1 MYLVKNSPR
10 ALFAA
15 LIPLAIIE
23 AVLLVFAIAGG
34 QVTDPEGVPAP
45 DRILVVYAGRMA
57 MNAALLF
64 AGHIVLRQWTISSR
78 LAYGLMGGAM
88 AAVSY
93 GIAIRNH
100 IQLAA
105 PGDGT
110 VVTIGLLPMI
120 AGMIGGFLYG
130 QFAGLSPVA
139 PMASGTPA
147 ADAAGVPPPVVFDG
161 PVRVRTSAAGLA
173 IAALMPTVLGTLL
186 PYTLVPLLMHGFA
199 DQSTAHIFAAVIPV
213 QIFMTLLV
221 ISVIPSSI
229 FVMCVHHVARAMNR
243 RSAWEY
249 AVIAA
254 VAAFACALLLALA
267 VPLLAVLL
275 VPAPFCGAVMG
286 ALYRRFAGLEPM
298 PLPEAVIAT
307 DANALVGAD
316 HPSRRQHGVIL
327 SN

>member
-15 LIPLAIIE
+15 LIPLAIVE
-23 AVLLVFAIAGG
+23 AVLLVFAVAGG
-34 QVTDPEGVPAP
+34 QVTDPVGVPAP
-45 DRILVVYAGRMA
+45 DQILVFYASRMA

-64 AGHIVLRQWTISSR
+64 AGHMLLRQWTVSSR
-78 LAYGLMGGAM
+78 LAYGLMGGVM

-110 VVTIGLLPMI
+110 VVTIGLLPTI

-130 QFAGLSPVA
+130 QFAGVSPVA
-139 PMASGTPA
+139 RA
-147 ADAAGVPPPVVFDG
+147 AAEAAGAVAPRNPPLVFNG
-161 PVRVRTSAAGLA
+161 PVRVRTSFAGIV
-173 IAALMPTVLGTLL
+173 IAALIPTVLATLL
-186 PYTLVPLLMHGFA
+186 PYTLLPLLMNGFA
-199 DQSTAHIFAAVIPV
+199 DKSTAHIFAAVIPA
-213 QIFMTLLV
+213 QTFMVMMV

-229 FVMCVHHVARAMNR
+229 FMLCVHHVARAMSRPN
-243 RSAWEY
+243 AWEY
-249 AVIAA
+249 AVIGG
-254 VAAFACALLLALA
+254 VAAFACTLLLAFA
-267 VPLLAVLL
+267 VPLLAFLV
-275 VPAPFCGAVMG
+275 VPAGFCGAVMG
-286 ALYRRFAGLEPM
+286 ALYRRFAGIEPM

-307 DANALVGAD
+307 DPNALVDAD
-316 HPSRRQHGVIL
+316 HPSRHQHGVIL

>member
-15 LIPLAIIE
+15 LIPLAIVE
-23 AVLLVFAIAGG
+23 AVLLVFALAGG
-34 QVTDPEGVPAP
+34 QVTDPVGVPAP
-45 DRILVVYAGRMA
+45 DQILVLYAGRMA

-64 AGHIVLRQWTISSR
+64 AGHIVLRQWTVSSR
-78 LAYGLMGGAM
+78 LAYGLMGGVM

-110 VVTIGLLPMI
+110 VMTIGLLPTI

-139 PMASGTPA
+139 RAAGEASA
-147 ADAAGVPPPVVFDG
+147 ADGKPPLVFNG
-161 PVRVRTSAAGLA
+161 PVRVRTSFAGIV
-173 IAALMPTVLGTLL
+173 IAALLPTVLATLL
-186 PYTLVPLLMHGFA
+186 PYTLLPLLMNGFA
-199 DQSTAHIFAAVIPV
+199 DKSTAHILAAVIPA
-213 QIFMTLLV
+213 QTFMV
-221 ISVIPSSI
+221 MMMISVVPSSI
-229 FVMCVHHVARAMNR
+229 FMLCVHHLARALSR
-243 RSAWEY
+243 RKAWEY
-249 AVIAA
+249 AAIGGVT
-254 VAAFACALLLALA
+254 AFACALLLAFA
-267 VPLLAVLL
+267 VPLLAFLA
-275 VPAPFCGAVMG
+275 VPAAFCGAIMG
-286 ALYRRFAGLEPM
+286 AIYRRFAGLEPM

-307 DANALVGAD
+307 DPNTLVDAD
-316 HPSRRQHGVIL
+316 HPSRHQHGVIL